1 MEPSDSG
8 QPKRRRS
15 VRRKDERELRN
26 QISRYNRLFH
36 IGQLLTSEM
45 GFDHLFEV
53 IVEQT
58 KQVMASERC
67 SVFL

>member
-1 MEPSDSG
+1 MKPSDSH

-45 GFDHLFEV
+45 FKGDVLYLLTSFNFSFNR
-53 IVEQT
+53 I
-58 KQVMASERC
+58 
-67 SVFL
+67 